1 MSYQALEGCYE
12 ELSVQNERKI
22 HVAHLIH
29 TMAYGGIETAL
40 LNWMKTFDR
49 NRFQVTLFCFSN
61 PGKTEQP
68 FIDVAKSYGFNVQT
82 IPWNRKKPVF
92 KAARLLAQA
101 VREQKIEIIH
111 SHNTYANLVTLFTA
125 RIAPIRTVTTLY
137 VWGNF
142 GFVRNALQWADRL
155 MMRWFDVVSA
165 HCKETYTRT
174 LELGYPADRLKLF
187 VCGYETN
194 PVSMTG
200 SERNEGRAALNCS
213 SSDFVFVNVA
223 RFWPEKAHDILLE
236 GFRLVLRQHS
246 NARLWLLGSGPE
258 ESSVR
263 NMVEQMQLQDS
274 VQFLGFRSDLERILA
289 MSDVQVHPSDM
300 EGVPLAVCA
309 GLAAGLPVL
318 ATEVGGLS
326 EIIRSGENGIL
337 IPPRD
342 SQRLAQ
348 EMIRLLE
355 DAQFRHQLG
364 EAGKDFIQEEYSLK
378 AAARHV
384 EQSYLELAL

>member
-1 MSYQALEGCYE
+1 VSYQALEGCYE

>member
-12 ELSVQNERKI
+12 ELSVQSERKI

-68 FIDVAKSYGFNVQT
+68 FIDAAKSYGFEVQT
-82 IPWNRKKPVF
+82 IPWNRRKPVF
-92 KAARLLAQA
+92 KAARLLTQA

-125 RIAPIRTVTTLY
+125 RLAPIRTVTTLY

-142 GFVRNALQWADRL
+142 GFVRNALQWADRI

-165 HCKETYTRT
+165 HCKETYTQT

-187 VCGYETN
+187 VCGYETH
-194 PVSMTG
+194 PVSMTI
-200 SERNEGRAALNCS
+200 SERNAGRAALNCS
-213 SSDFVFVNVA
+213 PSDFVFVNVA

-263 NMVEQMQLQDS
+263 NMVEQMKLQDS

-348 EMIRLLE
+348 EMIHLLE
-355 DAQFRHQLG
+355 DSQLRNQLG
-364 EAGKDFIQEEYSLK
+364 QAGKNFIQNEYSLK

-384 EQSYLELAL
+384 EQSYLELVV

>member
-92 KAARLLAQA
+92 KAAKLLAQA

-194 PVSMTG
+194 PVSMTV